1 MPTMP
6 CSRRLL
12 PIGTQLQH
20 LMRPTDEAF
29 KLALADATEAWHMC
43 ATTRMLTVAVV
54 AIAIVLATE
63 SSASAG
69 YKWVAYRKR
78 DCAGAYA
85 TGLICNTAILARPNP
100 ALCGPDTLNNLV
112 AVCGD
117 QLPPSPLPA
126 GCHFFQCPY
135 NVDLSN
141 CLGSP
146 AAGPFFVCKRH

>member
-1 MPTMP
+1 M
-6 CSRRLL
+6 RR
-12 PIGTQLQH
+12 
-20 LMRPTDEAF
+20 TDQTF
-29 KLALADATEAWHMC
+29 KLASAQAMEAQQMC
-43 ATTRMLTVAVV
+43 AKTRVLILAVV
-54 AIAIVLATE
+54 ATAIVLATE

-85 TGLICNTAILARPNP
+85 TGLVCNTAILARPNP
-100 ALCGPDTLNNLV
+100 ALCGPDTVNLV

-135 NVDLSN
+135 HVDSLN
-141 CLGSP
+141 CLGP
-146 AAGPFFVCKRH
+146 NAAANGPVFVCKRR